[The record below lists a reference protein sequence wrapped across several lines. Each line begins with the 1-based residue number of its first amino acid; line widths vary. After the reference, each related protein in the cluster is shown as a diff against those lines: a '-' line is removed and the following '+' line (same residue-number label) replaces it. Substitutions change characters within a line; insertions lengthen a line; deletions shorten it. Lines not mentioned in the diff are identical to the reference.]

1 MSAAAF
7 ILTMLAVAAVTHV
20 LVILRFP
27 YMVMRIVRR
36 VAKYPVN
43 ELFHMPPTT
52 SESRSVVRP
61 SPDLLYSACLY
72 DVSERPLRIHATLPG
87 SYWSI
92 SFFANNTDN
101 FFVMNDAQIGA
112 GEAEF
117 LLVGRGRA
125 KPAGPGTVVEAQSYR
140 GVILI
145 RMLVEKPE
153 AIGDLI
159 AVQKLAY
166 GELLPG

>member
-1 MSAAAF
+1 MSAGAF
-7 ILTMLAVAAVTHV
+7 ILTVLAVAAVTHL

-27 YMVMRIVRR
+27 HMVMRVVRR

-43 ELFHMPPTT
+43 ELFHMPPTN

-72 DVSERPLRIHATLPG
+72 DVSERPLRIHAILPG

-101 FFVMNDAQIGA
+101 FFVMNDVQIG
-112 GEAEF
+112 GREAEF
-117 LLVGRGRA
+117 VLVGKGQA
-125 KPAGPGTVVEAQSYR
+125 MPAGPGTVVEAQSPR
-140 GVILI
+140 GVVLI
-145 RMLVEKPE
+145 RMLVERPE
-153 AIGDLI
+153 AIEDLI
-159 AVQKLAY
+159 SVQKLAY
-166 GELLPG
+166 SGLLPR

>member
-1 MSAAAF
+1 MTAGAF

-27 YMVMRIVRR
+27 HMVMRVVRR

-43 ELFHMPPTT
+43 ELFHMPPTN

-72 DVSERPLRIHATLPG
+72 DVSERPLRIHAILPG

-101 FFVMNDAQIGA
+101 FFVMNDAQIG
-112 GEAEF
+112 GREAEF
-117 LLVGRGRA
+117 VLVGKGRA
-125 KPAGPGTVVEAQSYR
+125 MPAGPGTVVEAQSDR
-140 GVILI
+140 GVVLI
-145 RMLVEKPE
+145 RMLVERPE
-153 AIGDLI
+153 AIEDLI
-159 AVQKLAY
+159 SVQKLAY
-166 GELLPG
+166 SGLLPR

>member
-1 MSAAAF
+1 VSAGGF
-7 ILTMLAVAAVTHV
+7 ILTMLVVAAVTHV
-20 LVILRFP
+20 VVILRFP
-27 YMVMRIVRR
+27 YLVMRIVRR

-52 SESRSVVRP
+52 AESRAVVRP

-72 DVSERPLRIHATLPG
+72 DVSERALRIRATLPG

-101 FFVMNDAQIGA
+101 FFVMNDAEIA
-112 GEAEF
+112 GREAEF
-117 LLVGRGRA
+117 VLVGRGKA
-125 KPAGPGTVVEAQSYR
+125 KPAGPGTAVEAQSDR

-145 RMLVEKPE
+145 RMLVERPE
-153 AIGDLI
+153 AIPDLI

-166 GELLPG
+166 AERLPA